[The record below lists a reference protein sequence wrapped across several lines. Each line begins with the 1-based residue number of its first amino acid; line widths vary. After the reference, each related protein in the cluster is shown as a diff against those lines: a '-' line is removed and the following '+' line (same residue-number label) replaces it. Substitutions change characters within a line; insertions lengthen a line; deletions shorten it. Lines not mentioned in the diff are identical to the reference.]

1 MPLARVKSR
10 RVTQACDFC
19 HRRGVKCREAPPN
32 SESTETSTCLTC
44 IEYGQECTRKRQPKK
59 RGTKPRGLPVGIVLN
74 RLSRVQIA
82 GPFDVIDPA
91 VSFKTSASSLDNRK
105 IITTLLDVYLDTVH
119 PSFPLFCEREIWIGW
134 RDGSFPDNPKDY
146 MSLMCMC
153 ALSAQHVV
161 DGALFTDEVDSVASS
176 TLAHDYLQEAVRLV
190 PVDFEDLSMDLVR
203 SYGFLALLGAQN
215 GNHAMV
221 HKYLGLYHGISARL
235 NLHDESRWSP
245 DTTECDREVQ
255 RRLWWAMYRL
265 EIHTACVLGNP
276 IRCSESQ
283 CNVKYPCG
291 LHHPAFIPGRDG
303 QFEDWFAG
311 WNSTTDL
318 YRVLEHAILD
328 FRSKRNSRTSILG
341 NHGRPTTSRIAER
354 LSMIQ
359 RDLLPQFG
367 MACSRSSDSGRN
379 RCGFQASNILCT
391 IHLARMISSISGEN
405 SLHSACE
412 TANDMISNL
421 NAIPLEYVRAIGSPL
436 VQQLAGVGH
445 ILVGVATRHRPSL
458 DDYGLIKSVLI
469 SIIHFL
475 EQLKDY
481 NKTASV
487 AEGRLANQLADLN
500 QAMVLNG
507 ASDDIASGEATRGD
521 VEVFSWSPFLDK
533 AFPDAGGSS
542 GDIFANLQTAFTWPY
557 QSMIPGG

>member
-1 MPLARVKSR
+1 
-10 RVTQACDFC
+10 
-19 HRRGVKCREAPPN
+19 
-32 SESTETSTCLTC
+32 
-44 IEYGQECTRKRQPKK
+44 
-59 RGTKPRGLPVGIVLN
+59 
-74 RLSRVQIA
+74 
-82 GPFDVIDPA
+82 
-91 VSFKTSASSLDNRK
+91 
-105 IITTLLDVYLDTVH
+105 
-119 PSFPLFCEREIWIGW
+119 
-134 RDGSFPDNPKDY
+134 
-146 MSLMCMC
+146 MCMC

-161 DGALFTDEVDSVASS
+161 DGALFTDEVDSAESA
-176 TLAHDYLQEAVRLV
+176 TLAYDYLQEAVRRV
-190 PVDFEDLSMDLVR
+190 PASFEDPSMDLVR

-221 HKYLGLYHGISARL
+221 HKYLGLYHGISAQL
-235 NLHDESRWSP
+235 NFHDESRWP
-245 DTTECDREVQ
+245 QDIAECDREVR

-276 IRCSESQ
+276 IRCAESQ
-283 CNVKYPCG
+283 CNIEYPRG

-328 FRSKRNSRTSILG
+328 FRLKRNPRTSIIG
-341 NHGRPTTSRIAER
+341 DHGRPTTTIISER

-367 MACSRSSDSGRN
+367 VACSRSSDSGRN

-405 SLHSACE
+405 SLHSACG

-436 VQQLAGVGH
+436 IQQLAGVGH
-445 ILVGVATRHRPSL
+445 ILVGVATRHRLSL
-458 DDYGLIKSVLI
+458 DDYGLIKSVLT
-469 SIIHFL
+469 SIIEFL
-475 EQLKDY
+475 ARLKGY

-487 AEGRLANQLADLN
+487 AEGRLSNQLADLN

-507 ASDDIASGEATRGD
+507 APDEITGGEAASGDAEI
-521 VEVFSWSPFLDK
+521 FSWSPFLDK
-533 AFPDAGGSS
+533 IFPDANGNNS
-542 GDIFANLQTAFTWPY
+542 DIFSTNLQAAFTWPY
-557 QSMIPGG
+557 QSMIPEG